1 LLFVVVNVGAVPL
14 GHLTLTLPNVQVIVY
29 TDPFGIVT
37 IVNELTFPAVKLLIV
52 KLVTLALR
60 VNKAT
65 VVVLRST
72 VTTPVEGVT
81 EV

>member
-1 LLFVVVNVGAVPL
+1 MTGVA
-14 GHLTLTLPNVQVIVY
+14 PNVQSIVN
-29 TDPFGIVT
+29 TFPFGLVT
-37 IVNELTFPAVKLLIV
+37 IVNELTFPEVKLLIV

-60 VNKAT
+60 VNKTT

-72 VTTPVEGVT
+72 VATPDEGVT